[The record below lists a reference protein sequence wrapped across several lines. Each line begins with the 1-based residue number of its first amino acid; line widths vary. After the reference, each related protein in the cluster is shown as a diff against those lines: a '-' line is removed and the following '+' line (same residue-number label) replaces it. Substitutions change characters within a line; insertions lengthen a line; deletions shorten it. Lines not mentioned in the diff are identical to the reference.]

1 MPDILVDRL
10 EYPSRFKYDLLYN
23 VPRKKNLYVTALTCL
38 RFGVTLYDLQESY
51 RERFKNDDDGKE
63 LLSLI
68 ADNMSHG
75 KSCLLRGCTVFY
87 PFDEAFYR
95 TLFQPTEEIASL
107 VEERLNLLGK
117 HSIGI
122 HIRRSDNIES
132 ISNSSDEMF
141 MAKIKEILSSEP
153 NAMLYLATDCETV
166 KTRFKKIFGDHIVTG
181 LKKADRNSVDGI
193 REAAIE
199 LFTLAGTDR
208 IYGSYYSS
216 FSEAAA
222 IIGARP
228 YQAITAER

>member
-23 VPRKKNLYVTALTCL
+23 VPRKKKLYVTALTCL

-107 VEERLNLLGK
+107 VE
-117 HSIGI
+117 
-122 HIRRSDNIES
+122 
-132 ISNSSDEMF
+132 
-141 MAKIKEILSSEP
+141 
-153 NAMLYLATDCETV
+153 
-166 KTRFKKIFGDHIVTG
+166 
-181 LKKADRNSVDGI
+181 
-193 REAAIE
+193 
-199 LFTLAGTDR
+199 
-208 IYGSYYSS
+208 
-216 FSEAAA
+216 
-222 IIGARP
+222 
-228 YQAITAER
+228 

>member
-1 MPDILVDRL
+1 
-10 EYPSRFKYDLLYN
+10 
-23 VPRKKNLYVTALTCL
+23 
-38 RFGVTLYDLQESY
+38 
-51 RERFKNDDDGKE
+51 
-63 LLSLI
+63 
-68 ADNMSHG
+68 MSHG

-132 ISNSSDEMF
+132 ISNSPDEMF

-166 KTRFKKIFGDHIVTG
+166 KLGLRKSLVT
-181 LKKADRNSVDGI
+181 I
-193 REAAIE
+193 
-199 LFTLAGTDR
+199 
-208 IYGSYYSS
+208 SS
-216 FSEAAA
+216 
-222 IIGARP
+222 P
-228 YQAITAER
+228 D